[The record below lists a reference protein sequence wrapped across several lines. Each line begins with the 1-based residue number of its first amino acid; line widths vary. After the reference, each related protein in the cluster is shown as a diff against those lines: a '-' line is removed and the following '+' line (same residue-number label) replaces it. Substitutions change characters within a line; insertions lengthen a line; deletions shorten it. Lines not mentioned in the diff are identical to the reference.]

1 MRPGGKI
8 TADVWRGR
16 LARETVDHCDRQ
28 GMGSNLSENHVP
40 LILHQRNSAGVQAG
54 ESGRSTQMPRTYI
67 PCATINYR
75 MPTGKLHIVPLG
87 GLGEFGMNC
96 MAIRWGDDIIVIDGG
111 LMFPEA
117 ELLGVDIVVPD
128 ISYLI
133 ENRLRVK
140 GIILTH
146 GHEDHIGGLPW
157 ILSELN
163 VPVWG
168 TEFTLAYVEDKLE
181 EHGLLDDADLREIRA
196 GESFQIGPFTISPIQ
211 VTHSLVDC
219 VALAVHTP
227 LGVIIHTGDFKVD
240 PTPTDNRLF
249 DLHAFAE
256 YGKTGVLAL
265 FQDSTNVERKG
276 YTPSERAVRRKFDE
290 VFAHTKR
297 RLFISCFSSS
307 IHRIKL
313 AVEMAWQHGRKVA
326 FAGRSMNNSAE
337 IAEDLGYIEI
347 PEGLLIHPGEM
358 KNFPPEKV
366 CVLISGT
373 QGEPMSALSRAAVD
387 NHKHAKI
394 EKGDTVMLS
403 SRIIPGNEKAI
414 YRMIDHLFRREA
426 HVIYDDG
433 SSPPVHVSGHASQEE
448 LKLIINLVKPKY
460 FIPIHG
466 EYRQLKLHAEMAA
479 AMKGSV
485 GNVILIESGDVLEF
499 DELSARKA
507 GRVNVGRVCI
517 DSGSRTD
524 VVEDLIVKDRR
535 HLSEDGIVLPIIAI
549 NKLTGK
555 VETTPEIVT
564 RGFSPGEDGFVGGAR
579 QIVMQTL
586 DSSSAE
592 EKADY
597 GVIKE
602 KIRADLKRYVSKQ
615 TQKRP
620 LIMPVILE
628 I

>member
-1 MRPGGKI
+1 M
-8 TADVWRGR
+8 A
-16 LARETVDHCDRQ
+16 
-28 GMGSNLSENHVP
+28 S
-40 LILHQRNSAGVQAG
+40 
-54 ESGRSTQMPRTYI
+54 
-67 PCATINYR
+67 
-75 MPTGKLHIVPLG
+75 GKLHVVPLG

-96 MAIRWGDDIIVIDGG
+96 MALRWGGDIIVIDAG

-133 ENRLRVK
+133 ENRQRVRA
-140 GIILTH
+140 IVLTH
-146 GHEDHIGGLPW
+146 GHEDHIGALPW

-181 EHGLLDDADLREIRA
+181 EHGLLDNAELREIKP
-196 GESFQIGPFTISPIQ
+196 GERFRIGPFAIHPIQ

-219 VALAVHTP
+219 VSLAIHTP
-227 LGVIIHTGDFKVD
+227 LGVVMHTGDFKVD
-240 PTPTDNRLF
+240 PTPTDNKLF
-249 DLHAFAE
+249 DLHSFAE
-256 YGKTGVLAL
+256 YGKEGVLAL

-290 VFAHTKR
+290 VFARTQR

-313 AVEMAWQHGRKVA
+313 AIELAWQHGRKVA
-326 FAGRSMNNSAE
+326 FIGRSMNSSAE

-347 PEGLLIHPGEM
+347 PDGVLIHPGEM
-358 KNFPPEKV
+358 KNFAPEKV

-387 NHKHAKI
+387 THKHAKI

-426 HVIYDDG
+426 HVIYEDG

-448 LKLIINLVKPKY
+448 LKLIINLVKPRY

-466 EYRQLKLHAEMAA
+466 EYRQLKLHAELAA
-479 AMKGSV
+479 AMHGSV
-485 GNVILIESGDVLEF
+485 GKVVLLESGDVLEF
-499 DELSARKA
+499 DELGARKT

-524 VVEDLIVKDRR
+524 VVEDLIIKDRR

-549 NKLTGK
+549 NKLTGR
-555 VETTPEIVT
+555 VESTSPEIVT
-564 RGFSPGEDGFVGGAR
+564 RGFAPGEDGFMAGAR
-579 QIVMQTL
+579 QIVLQTL
-586 DSSSAE
+586 ELSSAE

-602 KIRADLKRYVSKQ
+602 KIRSDLKRYISKQ

>member
-1 MRPGGKI
+1 MTLTKEHLLSSGFGLRGFVGYQF
-8 TADVWRGR
+8 ASDSELWRGR
-16 LARETVDHCDRQ
+16 KVQKLLKFRHELDLATAFKRVHPLFSCDD
-28 GMGSNLSENHVP
+28 M
-40 LILHQRNSAGVQAG
+40 I
-54 ESGRSTQMPRTYI
+54 
-67 PCATINYR
+67 
-75 MPTGKLHIVPLG
+75 
-87 GLGEFGMNC
+87 
-96 MAIRWGDDIIVIDGG
+96 AIDAG

-128 ISYLI
+128 ISYLL
-133 ENRLRVK
+133 ENRTRVRA
-140 GIILTH
+140 IILTH
-146 GHEDHIGGLPW
+146 GHEDHIGALPW

-168 TEFTLAYVEDKLE
+168 TEFTLAYVEDKLD
-181 EHGLLDDADLREIRA
+181 EHGLLDDADLRELRA
-196 GESFQIGPFTISPIQ
+196 NERIQIGPFTIRPIQ

-219 VALAVHTP
+219 VALAIHTP

-249 DLHAFAE
+249 DLHSFAE
-256 YGKTGVLAL
+256 YGKEGVLAL

-290 VFAHTKR
+290 IFARTER

-313 AVEMAWQHGRKVA
+313 AVELAWQHGRKVA
-326 FAGRSMNNSAE
+326 FIGRSMTSSAE
-337 IAEDLGYIEI
+337 IAEDLGYIET
-347 PEGLLIHPGEM
+347 PDGLIIHPGEM
-358 KNFPPEKV
+358 KNFPAQKV
-366 CVLISGT
+366 CVMISGT

-394 EKGDTVMLS
+394 EKGDTVVLS
-403 SRIIPGNEKAI
+403 SRIIPGNEKTI

-433 SSPPVHVSGHASQEE
+433 TSPPVHVSGHGSQEE
-448 LKLIINLVKPKY
+448 LKLVINLVRPRY

-466 EYRQLKLHAEMAA
+466 EYRQLKLHAEMAG
-479 AMKGSV
+479 AMHGSV
-485 GNVILIESGDVLEF
+485 GKVMLIESGDVLEF
-499 DELSARKA
+499 DELGARKA
-507 GRVNVGRVCI
+507 GRVAVGRVCI

-524 VVEDLIVKDRR
+524 VVEDLVIKDRR
-535 HLSEDGIVLPIIAI
+535 HLSEDGFVLPIIAI
-549 NKLTGK
+549 NKLTGR
-555 VETTPEIVT
+555 VETSPEIVT
-564 RGFSPGEDGFVGGAR
+564 RGFSSGEDEVLAGAR
-579 QIVMQTL
+579 QVVMQTL
-586 DSSSAE
+586 DASSDE

-602 KIRADLKRYVSKQ
+602 KIRADLKRYISKQ